1 MPNLSN
7 VPTIFENTSAGL
19 VGFDIYSR
27 LMTERIIFLN
37 GEIDDEMAQSV
48 VAQLLYLEKIAPE
61 KDITLYINSPGG
73 IVSAGLAIYDTM
85 QFIACDVSTVCIG
98 SAASMGA
105 FLLSA
110 GTKGKRY
117 SLPNSDIMIHQV
129 SAGCAGQ
136 CTDME
141 ITTKY
146 VLNIKQRLTNILA
159 ENAGQDVEKVKE
171 DMERDYWMDAKKA
184 LDYGIIDGIIS
195 KRVV

>member
-159 ENAGQDVEKVKE
+159 KNAGQDVEKVKE